1 MGIERLKTALV
12 AGGAGFIGSNL
23 CEFLL
28 KKNYRVIAVDNYITG
43 FSKNLAKCVDKNFTF
58 LNVDISKNSSELED
72 IAPDVIFHLASPA
85 SPPKYLKLPHETIRA
100 NIQGTENLLN
110 LAKKKTARLIF
121 SSTSEIY
128 GDPQISPQPETYW
141 GNVNPIGP
149 RSIYDESKRMGETLC
164 ALYSTEGVNVGIMRL
179 FNTYG
184 PYMDPYDG
192 RVVSTFIRQALRGE
206 PYTIYGTGEQT
217 RSFCYIDDL
226 ISAIHKFSLIDYLG
240 PINLGNPNEMTMLE
254 LASVVSNVLEVDI
267 PIKHLAALEDDPQTR
282 NPDISLAINLL
293 DWKPETNLELG
304 ISKTAKWIKSNI

>member
-28 KKNYRVIAVDNYITG
+28 KKNYRVIAIDNYITG
-43 FSKNLAKCVDKNFTF
+43 FSKNLAKCFDKNFTF

-226 ISAIHKFSLIDYLG
+226 ISAIHKFSLINYLG

-254 LASVVSNVLEVDI
+254 LASLVSNVLEVDI
-267 PIKHLAALEDDPQTR
+267 PIKHLTALEDDPQTR

>member
-267 PIKHLAALEDDPQTR
+267 PIKHLASLEDDPQTR